1 MKKRFFAFILALL
14 ALALPALCFAD
25 GENMLSGGFGAEGQ
39 WHKQAWYEGDAYGS
53 IENRDGVVHISAS
66 GDEGNDIRLCRTMN
80 VDKNS
85 YYRISCA
92 VKTADVYGGA
102 GANISIDGSLA
113 ASDGVYGQTDWQT
126 VELIGKT
133 GKDQT
138 ELTVCVRVGGYGA
151 LSNGEAWFRDISMER
166 LESYSGYAA
175 DFSIATVGAADNA
188 ADEDESTEG
197 DFPES
202 GRVMLAVLATVFFG
216 AIIYGRFIETEQL
229 TLEVEQKGDGAKL
242 AAILV
247 LAFIVR
253 VVCSLVFY
261 GHPTDI
267 NCFMA
272 WGYHLNEG
280 GLAAFY
286 NSGMFADYPPGY
298 MYVLYIASGIA
309 KLLGLSYASAAYAL
323 ITKMPGI
330 LADIVSAYV
339 VYRLAKKLAKSGCR
353 DAARWGRLLFPL

>member
-14 ALALPALCFAD
+14 AFAMHALCLAD
-25 GENMLSGGFGAEGQ
+25 GENMLSGGFDADGQ
-39 WHKQAWYEGDAYGS
+39 WHEQAWYEGDAYGS
-53 IENRDGVVHISAS
+53 VENRDGVVHISAS

-151 LSNGEAWFRDISMER
+151 LSNGEAWFKDISMER
-166 LESYSGYAA
+166 LESYLGYAA

-202 GRVMLAVLATVFFG
+202 GRVMLAVLATVFLG
-216 AIIYGRFIETEQL
+216 AIIYGRVI
-229 TLEVEQKGDGAKL
+229 
-242 AAILV
+242 
-247 LAFIVR
+247 
-253 VVCSLVFY
+253 
-261 GHPTDI
+261 
-267 NCFMA
+267 
-272 WGYHLNEG
+272 
-280 GLAAFY
+280 
-286 NSGMFADYPPGY
+286 
-298 MYVLYIASGIA
+298 
-309 KLLGLSYASAAYAL
+309 
-323 ITKMPGI
+323 
-330 LADIVSAYV
+330 
-339 VYRLAKKLAKSGCR
+339 
-353 DAARWGRLLFPL
+353 

>member
-14 ALALPALCFAD
+14 ALALPALCFAE

-53 IENRDGVVHISAS
+53 IENRDGVVHISAA

-151 LSNGEAWFRDISMER
+151 LSNGEAWFRDISMEK
-166 LESYSGYAA
+166 LASHSGHAV
-175 DFSIATVGAADNA
+175 DFSLATVSAADNA

-229 TLEVEQKGDGAKL
+229 TIEAEQKGDGAKL

-286 NSGMFADYPPGY
+286 NSGMFADYPP
-298 MYVLYIASGIA
+298 
-309 KLLGLSYASAAYAL
+309 
-323 ITKMPGI
+323 
-330 LADIVSAYV
+330 
-339 VYRLAKKLAKSGCR
+339 
-353 DAARWGRLLFPL
+353 